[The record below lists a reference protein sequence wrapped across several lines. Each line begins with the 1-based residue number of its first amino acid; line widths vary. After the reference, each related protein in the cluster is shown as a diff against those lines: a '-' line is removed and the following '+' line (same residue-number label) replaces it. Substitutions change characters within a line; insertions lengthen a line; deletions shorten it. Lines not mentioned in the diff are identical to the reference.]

1 MVTKTTQIYLNQ
13 RYEGVIKVR
22 DKLRVIIKAE
32 LPRRGGYWI
41 WGMQKQ
47 GKRKTGGKFRFL
59 AIGPWKIDKCGNN

>member
-1 MVTKTTQIYLNQ
+1 MI
-13 RYEGVIKVR
+13 IKV
-22 DKLRVIIKAE
+22 E
-32 LPRRGGYWI
+32 LPRRGGFWV